1 MKKSIRSM
9 SKDMKNKL
17 QAYYD
22 GSPMK
27 DWMLRYER
35 ISFHELAQNRNIKPK
50 YDYPYTITSYRQ
62 EGTLR

>member
-1 MKKSIRSM
+1 
-9 SKDMKNKL
+9 MKNKL

-22 GSPMK
+22 DSPMK